1 MYASK
6 IGDVVFTGYHLTLV
20 VTVIKLGT
28 VYSKMKNICPL
39 AIPRVVCGVGGNAE
53 NFPATPFLDSRQ
65 CSL

>member
-6 IGDVVFTGYHLTLV
+6 IKDVVFT
-20 VTVIKLGT
+20 GT
-28 VYSKMKNICPL
+28 VYSKMKNIYPL